1 MNIQTMPGMGLHSS
15 YVPSALYY
23 ADADTVEYVQKDC
36 PCVHRRID
44 EMLTLTLDLN
54 TRELIGFRVKGFRN
68 FFLNHLKPKYKLLD
82 GDFIPLVSV
91 LEQALELVG
100 NSVCPNPDSVE
111 AYRRARKMAH
121 EDRVALEEPL
131 AA

>member
-1 MNIQTMPGMGLHSS
+1 MNIQTMPGIELRAE
-15 YVPSALYY
+15 YVQSALYY
-23 ADADTVEYVQKDC
+23 ADADTVEYVRKDG

-44 EMLTLTLDLN
+44 DMLTLTLDLN

-68 FFLNHLKPKYKLLD
+68 FFINHLKPKYKLLD

-100 NSVCPNPDSVE
+100 NTVCPTEDSVE
-111 AYRRARKMAH
+111 AYRKARKMAH
-121 EDRVALEEPL
+121 DDRVALEGPL

>member
-1 MNIQTMPGMGLHSS
+1 MNIQPMPGIDLCAE
-15 YVPSALYY
+15 YVQSALYY
-23 ADADTVEYVQKDC
+23 ADADTVEYVRKDG

-44 EMLTLTLDLN
+44 DMLTLTLDLN

-68 FFLNHLKPKYKLLD
+68 FFINHLKPKYKLLD

-100 NSVCPNPDSVE
+100 NTVCPTEDSVE
-111 AYRRARKMAH
+111 AYRKARKMAH
-121 EDRVALEEPL
+121 DDRVALEGPL

>member
-1 MNIQTMPGMGLHSS
+1 MNIQTMPGIELHSG

-23 ADADTVEYVQKDC
+23 ADADTVEYVQKDG
-36 PCVHRRID
+36 PCIHRRID
-44 EMLTLTLDLN
+44 EILTLTLDLQ

-68 FFLNHLKPKYKLLD
+68 FFINHLKPKYKLLD

-100 NSVCPNPDSVE
+100 NSVCPTEDSVE
-111 AYRRARKMAH
+111 AYRKARKMAH

>member
-1 MNIQTMPGMGLHSS
+1 M
-15 YVPSALYY
+15 YSAYIPRAIYY
-23 ADADTVEYVQKDC
+23 ADADTVEYVRKDG

-44 EMLTLTLDLN
+44 EFLTLVLDFD

-68 FFLNHLKPKYKLLD
+68 FFINHLKPKYKLLD

-100 NSVCPNPDSVE
+100 NSVCVGDDSVQ
-111 AYRRARKMAH
+111 AYRQARKMAH
-121 EDRVALEEPL
+121 DDRVALEEPL